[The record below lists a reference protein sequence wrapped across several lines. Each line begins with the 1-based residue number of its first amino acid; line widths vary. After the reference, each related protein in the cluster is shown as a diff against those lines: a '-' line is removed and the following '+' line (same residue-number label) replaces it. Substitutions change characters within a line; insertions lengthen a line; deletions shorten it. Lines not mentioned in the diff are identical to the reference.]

1 MNLSARGSSFR
12 DLLEATQDETAET
25 STFYLVQ
32 MVVQVINKPQS
43 VNLNNHLP
51 VLI

>member
-1 MNLSARGSSFR
+1 VKLSAMYLSFC
-12 DLLEATQDETAET
+12 DFLEATQDATAET

-32 MVVQVINKPQS
+32 MVVRVISQPKS
-43 VNLNNHLP
+43 VNVNIHTP